1 MTRTGTSTTRQRR
14 RPVSRSD
21 AFTLV
26 EVLFTVALVVAF
38 VAGIGLSW
46 RGGGRAAALQA
57 GQATVAGLVA
67 AARGTAAAT
76 GRNTALVAQAAA
88 DPADGTLRRLVVATR
103 NATDSAWEPV
113 DAWVELPAG
122 VALLPPLVP
131 EGVAVR
137 PEEDWTGLRSR
148 ALSTATDVCDGV
160 TCHLLVFTPR
170 GTVNALGGGPLIV
183 APVVALPPGAGAP
196 WRYEQPEAVRGVIVS
211 SYGQVTWV
219 GTREG
224 F

>member
-1 MTRTGTSTTRQRR
+1 MKRIGHSPVRRHRRQ
-14 RPVSRSD
+14 VSRSG
-21 AFTLV
+21 AFTLL
-26 EVLFTVALVVAF
+26 EILFTVTLVVAF

-46 RGGGRAAALQA
+46 RGGGRAAGLQA

-76 GRNTALVAQAAA
+76 GRNAALLAQAGA
-88 DPADGTLRRLVVATR
+88 DPADGALRRLVVATR
-103 NATDSAWEPV
+103 NRADTAWEPV

-122 VALLPPLVP
+122 VALLPPLAP
-131 EGVAVR
+131 EGAAVR
-137 PEEDWTGLRSR
+137 AGEDWTGLRSR
-148 ALSTATDVCDGV
+148 ALSTATEVCDAV
-160 TCHLLVFTPR
+160 ACHLLVFTPR

-183 APVVALPPGAGAP
+183 APVVALPPGSGTP

-219 GTREG
+219 ETREG